1 MFPKGWWRWYS
12 VPATRASKEPVFHY
26 GHLGREESFG
36 SCNMTQDKKT
46 GMPLDLVS
54 SHSLQLLV
62 PGGYGH
68 LKGVL
73 HTPRTTPFF
82 QVPVGYGKTIFFILQ
97 I

>member
-1 MFPKGWWRWYS
+1 M
-12 VPATRASKEPVFHY
+12 PATRASKEPAFHC
-26 GHLGREESFG
+26 GHLVREERVG

-46 GMPLDLVS
+46 GILLDLVS

-73 HTPRTTPFF
+73 YSPRTTPFF
-82 QVPVGYGKTIFFILQ
+82 QVPVGYGKTIF
-97 I
+97 